1 VLADLCSRCADQ
13 ADRILELYGGR
24 GRHAMRITPG
34 GLISRET
41 DLLQRVGG
49 AAARSLLYVLLVVA
63 TFFVV
68 TFVASRR

>member
-1 VLADLCSRCADQ
+1 MLADLCSRCADQ
-13 ADRILELYGGR
+13 ADRILELYRGR